1 MKRSWNIDELIEHFT
16 LLPDELKLLANKTEP
31 SRLGFAVLLKC
42 FLYEG
47 RFPQYKGD
55 IPSPVVTYVAQQ
67 ISVAPERFQEYYWNG
82 RTIKQHRADVRA
94 LLGFREATEPVSAS
108 KRP

>member
-1 MKRSWNIDELIEHFT
+1 MKRSWNIEELIEHFT
-16 LLPDELKLLANKTEP
+16 LLPAERKLLANKTEP

-55 IPSPVVTYVAQQ
+55 IASPVVTYVAQQ
-67 ISVAPERFQEYYWNG
+67 IDVAPERFQEY
-82 RTIKQHRADVRA
+82 
-94 LLGFREATEPVSAS
+94 
-108 KRP
+108 